1 MTSDERLLAAIQIL
15 GAHSAAFDPAALRWK
30 DKRFARQRILSTLQG
45 QRVTQAACSYKK
57 FVQSLDW
64 HEITPERCRRV
75 IDLGSAD
82 ELEQAREVLRRI
94 PGVSA
99 NGMANQL
106 GIGNARAAELLTT
119 AKIPK
124 RRCWFC
130 DCEDRTTQKYDRS
143 SGWNRTTEGS
153 NLTRVLHGKD
163 ICDDCQRGYD
173 TGEYRAVGEKLIRTC
188 EGPPVTLAQILKRH
202 QPVEL
207 VNLYREA
214 QEAAA

>member
-1 MTSDERLLAAIQIL
+1 MTSDERLLAAIQLL
-15 GAHSAAFDPAALRWK
+15 GKHSAAFDPAALRGK
-30 DKRFARQRILSTLQG
+30 DKRFVRQRILSTLRG
-45 QRVTQAACSYKK
+45 QRVTQAACSYEM
-57 FVQSLDW
+57 FAQSLDC
-64 HEITPERCRRV
+64 HEITPERCRRA

-106 GIGNARAAELLTT
+106 GIGNARAAELL
-119 AKIPK
+119 AKAKTPK

-143 SGWNRTTEGS
+143 SAWNRTTEGS

-173 TGEYRAVGEKLIRTC
+173 SGEYRAVGEKIVKTC
-188 EGPPVTLAQILKRH
+188 AGPTVTLDQILKRH
-202 QPVEL
+202 PAVQL
-207 VNLYREA
+207 VNLYRES
-214 QEAAA
+214 EAAA